1 MAIKA
6 LACELP
12 AANGVPLARWHAP
25 DLARAAI
32 EQGIVASISD
42 TTIWRWLS
50 ADAIRPWQYR
60 SWTFPRDPD
69 FALKAGRVLD
79 LYHRRRLD
87 GEPLGRGD
95 FVVCADEKT
104 SIQARLRKHATAPP
118 APRGRAMRIEHEYE
132 RGGAL
137 AYLAAWDVHR
147 AKLFGRCEPSTGI
160 EPFGRLVG
168 QVMGTEPYASAERVF
183 WIVDNGSSHRGRASI
198 DRLQGAWS
206 NLVLVHL
213 AVHASWLRARSRSTS
228 PSCSARC
235 SPPTTSPT
243 SSRWRPACS
252 TSRTITRGS
261 PDPSNG
267 SSLVPTSTPCSQKSK
282 GSIRLWP
289 RQHDPKYVTVIPCQ
303 STKARH
309 ICHVATCGSVL
320 GCLECS
326 RTKAAPGAM
335 GKQALTDVD
344 RAFDAFF
351 KRRSRFPR
359 LRSKKA
365 GHFTFRIPQRVR
377 VEDGRVYLPKVGW
390 VRIRLSRGVE
400 GTTKSATFKR
410 DATGHWYVVLST
422 EFEIP
427 EVEPPAPG
435 QPGSG

>member
-50 ADAIRPWQYR
+50 ADVIRPWQYR

-69 FALKAGRVLD
+69 FARKAGRVLD

-87 GEPLGRGD
+87 GEPLGRRD

-104 SIQARLRKHATAPP
+104 SIQARRVRKHATAPP

-147 AKLFGRCEPSTGI
+147 RAKLFGRCQPSTGI

-213 AVHASWLRARSRSTS
+213 PVHASWLNQIEIYFSIVQRKVLTPNDFA
-228 PSCSARC
+228 
-235 SPPTTSPT
+235 
-243 SSRWRPACS
+243 
-252 TSRTITRGS
+252 
-261 PDPSNG
+261 D
-267 SSLVPTSTPCSQKSK
+267 LV
-282 GSIRLWP
+282 
-289 RQHDPKYVTVIPCQ
+289 
-303 STKARH
+303 
-309 ICHVATCGSVL
+309 
-320 GCLECS
+320 
-326 RTKAAPGAM
+326 
-335 GKQALTDVD
+335 
-344 RAFDAFF
+344 
-351 KRRSRFPR
+351 
-359 LRSKKA
+359 
-365 GHFTFRIPQRVR
+365 
-377 VEDGRVYLPKVGW
+377 
-390 VRIRLSRGVE
+390 
-400 GTTKSATFKR
+400 
-410 DATGHWYVVLST
+410 
-422 EFEIP
+422 
-427 EVEPPAPG
+427 EVEARLLDFQDHYERIARPFEWKFTRADLDAVLAKIQG
-435 QPGSG
+435 QHPSMAEAA